1 MNAMIHRDFDRLTAK
16 AERIEQDPQRLEK
29 DRSTWVRKPEEK
41 DLADL
46 VEDLKGAEGDLG
58 LMLTDCICASSQCG
72 QETPK
77 VVFHDLHE
85 IFACLDTLFNGLKKA
100 RLRLDKT
107 YIHCAILDHLEID
120 YGRFAKLIVKVRR
133 HLNAQ
138 QRRTGA
144 PLAEGRVHLAQEHAA
159 PV

>member
-16 AERIEQDPQRLEK
+16 AERIEQDLQRLEK
-29 DRSTWVRKPEEK
+29 DRSTWARKREEK

-46 VEDLKGAEGDLG
+46 VEDLKGVEGDLG
-58 LMLTDCICASSQCG
+58 LMLTDCICANSRCG
-72 QETPK
+72 EETPK

-100 RLRLDKT
+100 RLQLDKT
-107 YIHCAILDHLEID
+107 YIPCAILDHLEID
-120 YGRFAKLIVKVRR
+120 YSRFAKRIVKVQR
-133 HLNAQ
+133 HLNTQ

-144 PLAEGRVHLAQEHAA
+144 PLEEGRVHLAQEHAA